1 MKFPSYARTFKHIV
15 HKTGFA
21 GLKIP
26 AQAFK
31 KFEPLA
37 FEWCEAGGDIVF
49 TDTDCTTFV
58 VYIKFFYYVN

>member
-31 KFEPLA
+31 KFEPWPLNGVRLEVIL
-37 FEWCEAGGDIVF
+37 FSLIQIVLLSL
-49 TDTDCTTFV
+49 C
-58 VYIKFFYYVN
+58 I